1 MGGGGADVT
10 TLSAFVVVSIRKWA
24 FLYWKLELIPIIAG
38 FHFWM
43 GATWKAKT
51 EAPNNRFESDLRGR
65 FTPLKVTFRR
75 VSGNRLNRL
84 EMHVKGQNL
93 IDRYLLAKPTLRM
106 VIDFPIIV
114 GMGILG
120 EIFSWVRIP
129 LSPYSNLVGG
139 AILLGGWIFHAYCH
153 RVHKQAHEQSEHI
166 EGLITTGVFS
176 KIRHPMYLSLILMY
190 LGLAIAW
197 GVVWML
203 LPSVLFSALNVLTAI
218 KEEEFLRKKFS
229 RQYEEYMRKV
239 PWRWIPK
246 VF

>member
-1 MGGGGADVT
+1 M
-10 TLSAFVVVSIRKWA
+10 F
-24 FLYWKLELIPIIAG
+24 IIAG

-43 GATWKAKT
+43 GTNWKGKT
-51 EAPNNRFESDLRGR
+51 EAPDNRFESDLRGR
-65 FTPLKVTFRR
+65 FRPLKLTFRR
-75 VSGNRLNRL
+75 LSGNRLNRL
-84 EMHVKGQNL
+84 GMHMKGEKL

-106 VIDFPIIV
+106 VIELPIIV
-114 GMGILG
+114 VMGILG

-139 AILLGGWIFHAYCH
+139 AVLLGGWLFHAYCH
-153 RVHKQAHEQSEHI
+153 RVHKQAHEQSQQI
-166 EGLITTGVFS
+166 EGLVTTGVFS

-190 LGLAIAW
+190 LGFAIAW

-203 LPSVLFSALNVLTAI
+203 VPSVLFSAWTVLIAF
-218 KEEEFLRKKFS
+218 KEEEFLRQKFS

-239 PWRWIPK
+239 PWRFIPR